1 MLCLQS
7 IYYSIC
13 SFTIFLIF
21 TIYGFPRN
29 IKYLFNTTSYF
40 EGEAVLLYLFFIHII
55 NSIIMSYFI
64 KVIVKRTKKCLDYVI
79 SCYLIHFLLCVF
91 ISGFSKSYN
100 WYACFFLFVFLTV
113 ILSEYICYKEDIKEI
128 TISSLRN
135 EQDEKRLF

>member
-40 EGEAVLLYLFFIHII
+40 EGEAVFLYLFFIHII

-64 KVIVKRTKKCLDYVI
+64 KVIVKRTKKCLDYVL
-79 SCYLIHFLLCVF
+79 SCYLIHFLLCSL
-91 ISGFSKSYN
+91 ISGLSKSCNVIGMPVFSYLSFSL
-100 WYACFFLFVFLTV
+100 FFLVNIFVIRK
-113 ILSEYICYKEDIKEI
+113 ILKKLE
-128 TISSLRN
+128 
-135 EQDEKRLF
+135 